1 MKVTVFYETSEGTMT
16 QWHGKIIKV
25 KPTCITIMRHKQEMH
40 IDFIKSSF
48 VLVTQNFVQDLE
60 LNKKDRPSCL
70 ANLWNNDLCENNV
83 RLLWLN
89 RKLVVDKHKN

>member
-60 LNKKDRPSCL
+60 LNKKDRYSKDL
-70 ANLWNNDLCENNV
+70 RDSLVDLCENNV
-83 RLLWLN
+83 RLLWPN